1 MLNASSIA
9 PCVLLAL
16 WLLWGPMRADAAE
29 PYEGAWAK
37 TPQDCND
44 KEDGPSSVTV
54 IDLKLNIDG
63 KPTPMVERY
72 EYHCRIDGKS
82 TTGNNTTLAATC
94 FEFWDDLKNN
104 IGAEK
109 TTIKLSLVSNDRLKV
124 DGKPYRR
131 CPAKAPS
138 AAAPA
143 PPGTGSIPAPR

>member
-16 WLLWGPMRADAAE
+16 CLLGAPRADASE

-37 TPQDCND
+37 APRDCSD
-44 KEDGPSSVTV
+44 KEDGPSSLTV

-72 EYHCRIDGKS
+72 EYHCRIDRKS
-82 TTGNNTTLAATC
+82 TTGNDTTLAATC

-109 TTIKLSLVSNDRLKV
+109 TTIKLSLASNDTLKI
-124 DGKPYRR
+124 DGKSYRR
-131 CPAKAPS
+131 CPAKVKPK
-138 AAAPA
+138 APA
-143 PPGTGSIPAPR
+143 KSAGKGA